1 MRLHKFGIGLMALLT
16 PLAAVSAVQPAPPPR
31 ISLTYADLA
40 DLALAAPIAAHVR
53 IVSAIALKGAQ
64 AVDVP
69 AGVTR
74 FYIEA
79 DVLSLIRGAGG
90 VPAQIRYLADL
101 PLDSAKP
108 PRIRR
113 KSEYL
118 VLGSPVP
125 SRPGELRLSA
135 PDAQIPWSDEI
146 GQRARGLLT
155 EAAAADAAPR
165 IVGVGKAFHVPGT
178 LPGESETQ
186 LFLLAADGRPIS
198 LSILR
203 RPGQAPSWAVAL
215 GEIVDEAAA
224 PPRQDTLLWYRLAC
238 TLPRDL
244 PAQSVSETDGLSAT
258 AIRADYALVIE
269 RLGTCVRHRQQLDR
283 GLAPTTR

>member
-1 MRLHKFGIGLMALLT
+1 MRLHKFGVGLMALLA
-16 PLAAVSAVQPAPPPR
+16 PVAAVSGARPAPPPR

-53 IVSAIALKGAQ
+53 IVSAIPLKGTQ
-64 AVDVP
+64 ATNVP

-90 VPAQIRYLADL
+90 VPAQVRYLADV
-101 PLDSAKP
+101 PLDPATP
-108 PRIRR
+108 TRIR
-113 KSEYL
+113 KKTEYL

-125 SRPGELRLSA
+125 SRPGELRLAA
-135 PDAQIPWSDEI
+135 PDAQIPWSEEI

-203 RPGQAPSWAVAL
+203 RPGQAPTWAVAL

-244 PAQSVSETDGLSAT
+244 PAQTVSDTDPMSAT

-269 RLGTCVRHRQQLDR
+269 RLGSCVRNRQQL
-283 GLAPTTR
+283 GQAPSPTIR